1 VVKNIIV
8 LFMLG
13 VCVVACAQLEALG
26 KYAAE
31 HSGRAAFAARQAAYT
46 YIEQG
51 RSYDDKVAKAAR
63 VVEVME
69 AAERELQGNPTATAD
84 TVLVVL
90 SQPIMWGRLTIQEKI
105 ILEEVVAILRERLDA
120 TDLDPAARFGV
131 RHIIESTRGAA
142 LSYVN
147 PAP

>member
-1 VVKNIIV
+1 MLKNIIV

-13 VCVVACAQLEALG
+13 VCVVACAQLEAVG

-31 HSGRAAFAARQAAYT
+31 HSGRAAFAARQAAYA

-69 AAERELQGNPTATAD
+69 AAERELQGNPTATVD
-84 TVLVVL
+84 TILAVL
-90 SQPIMWGRLTIQEKI
+90 SQPIVWGQLTIQEKI
-105 ILEEVVAILRERLDA
+105 IIEEVVAILRQRLDA
-120 TDLDPAARFGV
+120 TDLDPGAKFGV
-131 RHIIESTRGAA
+131 RHIIKSTRGAA

-147 PAP
+147 PTP